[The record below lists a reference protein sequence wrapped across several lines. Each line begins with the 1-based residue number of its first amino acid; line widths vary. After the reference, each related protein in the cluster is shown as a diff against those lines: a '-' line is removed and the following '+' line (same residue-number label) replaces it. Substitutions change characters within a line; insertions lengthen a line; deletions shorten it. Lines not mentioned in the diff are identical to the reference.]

1 MKGKRV
7 VHGTLSKCQLSLLT
21 PSLCQQL
28 VLMSYSRH
36 DYLPISMHIFLGLF
50 SNVAFCIVNR
60 GKWLGRLE
68 RIIKEA
74 NKQATVFV
82 GRPLTRTAHLLFYV
96 D

>member
-1 MKGKRV
+1 MSIILAHTIIMSTAGANDI
-7 VHGTLSKCQLSLLT
+7 
-21 PSLCQQL
+21 
-28 VLMSYSRH
+28 SYSLH